1 MSSEGA
7 LAQWLQ
13 AALQGSPPALELG
26 EGMRLALRRS
36 ADGVMLQLEIGAMGQ
51 SPERLL
57 ALLER
62 RYTDVAAL
70 DNTFVSSNGAGD
82 WVLSWVPGTE
92 ELDSHAALLE
102 GAERL
107 HAWAAIRG
115 A

>member
-1 MSSEGA
+1 MSHDGV
-7 LAQWLQ
+7 LGQWLK

-26 EGMRLALRRS
+26 EEGRLALRRS
-36 ADGVMLQLEIGAMGQ
+36 ADGIVLQLEIGAMGQ

-70 DNTFVSSNGAGD
+70 DNTFVSSNDAGD
-82 WVLSWVPGTE
+82 WVLSWMPAAE
-92 ELDSHAALLE
+92 DSDDHADLLV

-107 HAWAAIRG
+107 RAWAAPG
-115 A
+115 S

>member
-1 MSSEGA
+1 MSNDGVLE
-7 LAQWLQ
+7 QWLQ

-62 RYTDVAAL
+62 RYTDMADL
-70 DNTFVSSNGAGD
+70 DNTFVSSNGAGG
-82 WVLSWVPGTE
+82 WVLSWMPAAE
-92 ELDSHAALLE
+92 DSDGHAAWLE

-107 HAWAAIRG
+107 RAWAASG
-115 A
+115 P